1 MSALSE
7 LPSLQGLKGGG
18 GGNLSNPVI
27 RGQIRSRGQIRQ
39 IQGYTSGGYEKSDQ
53 QGGTKGQT
61 YEALVLDICIP
72 YDLPSFMKYYIYR
85 LKFFI
90 TFHLHV
96 RQKKLLCFNAEI

>member
-1 MSALSE
+1 MNVRTWRA
-7 LPSLQGLKGGG
+7 SLQGLKGGG

-61 YEALVLDICIP
+61 YEGLVLDICIP

-90 TFHLHV
+90 TFHV
-96 RQKKLLCFNAEI
+96 

>member
-1 MSALSE
+1 MSALGK
-7 LPSLQGLKGGG
+7 LPSIQGLKGGG

-61 YEALVLDICIP
+61 YEGLVIVIYILCDSP
-72 YDLPSFMKYYIYR
+72 LFMKYHIM
-85 LKFFI
+85 LI
-90 TFHLHV
+90 THFMQDQ
-96 RQKKLLCFNAEI
+96 RNFCA

>member
-1 MSALSE
+1 MSALGE
-7 LPSLQGLKGGG
+7 LPSIQGLKGGG

-61 YEALVLDICIP
+61 YDGLVLVICIP
-72 YDLPSFMKYYIYR
+72 SDSPLFMKYHI
-85 LKFFI
+85 F
-90 TFHLHV
+90 
-96 RQKKLLCFNAEI
+96 

>member
-1 MSALSE
+1 MSALGE
-7 LPSLQGLKGGG
+7 LPSIQGLKGGG

-61 YEALVLDICIP
+61 YEGLVLDIFAFPVIRHRLGKITCFE
-72 YDLPSFMKYYIYR
+72 LKTFTHFMYAKR
-85 LKFFI
+85 NF
-90 TFHLHV
+90 
-96 RQKKLLCFNAEI
+96 CA

>member
-1 MSALSE
+1 MSALGE
-7 LPSLQGLKGGG
+7 LLSIQGLKGGG

-61 YEALVLDICIP
+61 YDGLVVVICIP
-72 YDLPSFMKYYIYR
+72 SDLPLFMKYHIFL
-85 LKFFI
+85 LKTFTI
-90 TFHLHV
+90 TFHV
-96 RQKKLLCFNAEI
+96 